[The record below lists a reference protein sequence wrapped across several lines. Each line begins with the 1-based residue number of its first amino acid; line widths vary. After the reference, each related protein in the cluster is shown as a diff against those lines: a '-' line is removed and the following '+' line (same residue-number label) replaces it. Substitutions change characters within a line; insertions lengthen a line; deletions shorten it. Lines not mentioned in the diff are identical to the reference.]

1 MKYENSVKSKNK
13 PFSVRIGSFRSRVE
27 TYMQFSYILMI
38 KKNSE
43 SQQKIQVFLLNKT
56 KAVKRQKQIFELNVG
71 SLGLWLE
78 PYKMTKIRHGAVCN
92 GF

>member
-43 SQQKIQVFLLNKT
+43 SQQKNSSISSKQNESSETT
-56 KAVKRQKQIFELNVG
+56 KADF
-71 SLGLWLE
+71 
-78 PYKMTKIRHGAVCN
+78 
-92 GF
+92 

>member
-1 MKYENSVKSKNK
+1 MKYENSVKSINNK

-56 KAVKRQKQIFELNVG
+56 KAVKRQKQIFRIEC
-71 SLGLWLE
+71 
-78 PYKMTKIRHGAVCN
+78 R
-92 GF
+92 

>member
-43 SQQKIQVFLLNKT
+43 SQQKIQVFLLNKNESSETT
-56 KAVKRQKQIFELNVG
+56 KADF
-71 SLGLWLE
+71 
-78 PYKMTKIRHGAVCN
+78 
-92 GF
+92 

>member
-1 MKYENSVKSKNK
+1 
-13 PFSVRIGSFRSRVE
+13 
-27 TYMQFSYILMI
+27 MQFSYILMI
-38 KKNSE
+38 KKKFRITAKNSSISSKQNE
-43 SQQKIQVFLLNKT
+43 SSETT
-56 KAVKRQKQIFELNVG
+56 KADFLNVG